1 MIVKLISY
9 NLAWMVVLV
18 VPMAVLVASLMAFGG
33 MSQRN
38 EIAVMKASG
47 ISTYRMILPTFLA
60 SIVIAYLL
68 VQFNNHVYPNAN
80 HAAKNLMI
88 DISNKKPTLS
98 LVPGVFS
105 TEVDNYAILARKI
118 DQKTNLLE
126 DITLYDY
133 SDRKSL
139 NIVTAKKG
147 KIYFASDQEKLILDM
162 QNGEIHSTDNF
173 DENLYRKIVFENHK
187 IAMPASQFTFK
198 QSNVGTSRS
207 ERELGAPKMQLIV
220 DSLSGVKKRY
230 IKIHDD
236 FLAGSF
242 NIDTVRS
249 RLTSETTSSGSRR
262 IFLQIE
268 NKMRN
273 DKNNILSGIRRLVRN
288 QAEINK
294 YKVEIHKK
302 YSLPVACIVFILIGA
317 PLGTM
322 TRKGG
327 FGMAAGISLIFFT
340 IYWAFLISGE
350 KLADRGLFSPF
361 WGMWS
366 ANFILGAL
374 GVYLTYKTARERV
387 TLNFDFLKKLLPKN
401 FRNIQRNNEN
411 Y

>member
-236 FLAGSF
+236 FLAGNF

-262 IFLQIE
+262 MFLQIE